1 MHAQGMNGV
10 MWAVLSEWDSINTKV
25 KALVSGGLSVTNW
38 KTFMSC
44 NCVERG
50 KEYFRLGECGLRGM
64 SGELKES

>member
-1 MHAQGMNGV
+1 MNGV
-10 MWAVLSEWDSINTKV
+10 LWAVLSEWDRTNI

-44 NCVERG
+44 NCVEGR
-50 KEYFRLGECGLRGM
+50 KEYLRLGGCGLREM